1 MRIDV
6 LGVGF
11 DNLTMAEAVERGM
24 ELVRSPG
31 PHYVVT
37 PNPEIVEVCR
47 EDSGARAAV
56 NGADL
61 VLPDGIGVIKGAAML
76 GTPLKERTPGVEF
89 ATHLMDKLAEEGKSL
104 YLLGAKP
111 GVAEQAG
118 AKLAAAH
125 PGLRIAGT
133 HDGYFKEDGPVVAAI
148 RQSGADVVF
157 VCLGAQAGEVD
168 GEKRRR
174 HRRPAVV
181 RPGGQSGRIRRRGG
195 AGPKILDRPRA
206 GVVLPPVQGAP
217 PHRPDDEAAA
227 VFNPCQA
234 GEETQMSGKL
244 IVFEGTD
251 GSGKATQAKLLC
263 ETLAQRGIAYREIDF
278 PRYGNPFA
286 EPANLYLHGALGNR
300 PGDVNA
306 YAASVLY
313 AVDRFASYKED
324 WGGFYEEGGIVV
336 ANRYTTSNAVHQA
349 SKLPEGERQAFLDWL
364 FDLEYGRMGLPAPD
378 LVLYLDLPTEVSEKM
393 LRHREQATATAADI
407 HEQDGAYLRRC
418 REGARE
424 IARDLG
430 WSVIDCAAGDAPRT
444 VEDIRREVLSRVE
457 PLLN

>member
-6 LGVGF
+6 LGVGV
-11 DNLTMAEAVERGM
+11 DNLTIPDAVERGM

-157 VCLGAQAGEVD
+157 VCLGAPKQ
-168 GEKRRR
+168 EKWMAKNGAATGARLLCGL
-174 HRRPAVV
+174 
-181 RPGGQSGRIRRRGG
+181 GGS
-195 AGPKILDRPRA
+195 LDVFA
-206 GVVLPPVQGAP
+206 GVVERAP
-217 PHRPDDEAAA
+217 K
-227 VFNPCQA
+227 FW
-234 GEETQMSGKL
+234 
-244 IVFEGTD
+244 TD
-251 GSGKATQAKLLC
+251 HGLEWFYRLC
-263 ETLAQRGIAYREIDF
+263 KE
-278 PRYGNPFA
+278 PRRIG
-286 EPANLYLHGALGNR
+286 R
-300 PGDVNA
+300 MM
-306 YAASVLY
+306 
-313 AVDRFASYKED
+313 
-324 WGGFYEEGGIVV
+324 
-336 ANRYTTSNAVHQA
+336 
-349 SKLPEGERQAFLDWL
+349 KLPLFLIH
-364 FDLEYGRMGLPAPD
+364 
-378 LVLYLDLPTEVSEKM
+378 VKQEK
-393 LRHREQATATAADI
+393 RHR
-407 HEQDGAYLRRC
+407 
-418 REGARE
+418 
-424 IARDLG
+424 
-430 WSVIDCAAGDAPRT
+430 
-444 VEDIRREVLSRVE
+444 
-457 PLLN
+457 